1 MPDNTI
7 KNSGTFIDNPQIIYI
22 MVVNIYT
29 KKCIDINVE
38 ERLSFM
44 KAIKMCFIN
53 QSF

>member
-22 MVVNIYT
+22 MVVNIYS

-38 ERLSFM
+38 ERLSS
-44 KAIKMCFIN
+44 IEVV
-53 QSF
+53 